1 MYSYILRR
9 IILIPV
15 TLLAIMLVN
24 FTVMQFTP
32 GGPVDQM
39 ISKAQ
44 AAAAHKGGGGS
55 GGATGEVAASSG
67 SGGSSAFRGNQ
78 GLDPEYIE
86 FLNKSFGFDQ
96 PAYVR
101 FWKMMTSYA
110 VFDFGESYFQN
121 RSVFSIVAEKLPVS
135 VTLGLWSTLII
146 YLVSIPLGIRKAIKH
161 GTPFDATTSFIIT
174 ICNAVPSFLFGVLLI
189 VLFAGGR
196 YWEIFPLRGLSSP
209 NWEELSAFGK
219 IKDYLWHA
227 TLPVTSMVIGGFA
240 YLTLLTKNS
249 FLEDLGKQY
258 VVTARAK
265 GLTENRILYGHV
277 FQNSMLIVISS
288 FPSTLVGI
296 LFTGSLLIENI
307 FSLDGI
313 GRLSYQAILERDYSI
328 VLATLYVFSLIGL
341 ALNLISDIIYHLVDP
356 RIDFESREV

>member
-1 MYSYILRR
+1 MYAYILRR
-9 IILIPV
+9 ILLIPV
-15 TLLAIMLVN
+15 TLLAIMLLN

-32 GGPVDQM
+32 GGPVEQM
-39 ISKAQ
+39 ISKIQ
-44 AAAAHKGGGGS
+44 AASAHQKGGSQGSEVSSGSTGGGS
-55 GGATGEVAASSG
+55 STV
-67 SGGSSAFRGNQ
+67 FRGNN
-78 GLDPEYIE
+78 GLDQEYIE

-96 PAYVR
+96 PAYIR
-101 FWKMMTSYA
+101 FFKMVKSYL

-121 RSVFSIVAEKLPVS
+121 RSVLAIVKEKLPVS
-135 VTLGLWSTLII
+135 ITLGLWSTLII
-146 YLVSIPLGIRKAIKH
+146 YLVCIPLGIRKAVKH
-161 GTPFDATTSFIIT
+161 GTPFDASTSFVIT
-174 ICNAVPSFLFGVLLI
+174 ICNAIPSFLFGVILI

-196 YWEIFPLRGLSSP
+196 YWEIFPLRGITSSDFETFTA
-209 NWEELSAFGK
+209 WGK
-219 IKDYLWHA
+219 VKDYFWHA
-227 TLPVTSMVIGGFA
+227 TLPVTSLVVGGFA

-265 GLTENRILYGHV
+265 GLTEKRILYGHV

-296 LFTGSLLIENI
+296 LFTGSLLVENI

-313 GRLSYQAILERDYSI
+313 GRLSYQAIVARDYSI

-341 ALNLISDIIYHLVDP
+341 VLNLISDMIYHFVDP
-356 RIDFESREV
+356 RIDFDAREV